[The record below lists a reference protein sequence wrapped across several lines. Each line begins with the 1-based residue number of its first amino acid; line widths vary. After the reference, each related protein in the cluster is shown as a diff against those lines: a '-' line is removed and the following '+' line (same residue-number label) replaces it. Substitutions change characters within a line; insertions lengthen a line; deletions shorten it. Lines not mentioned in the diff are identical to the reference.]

1 MKPNSRLKII
11 ALGKNLFPSFDDSDL
26 EGKRRVEI
34 SPGVLYNIQEI
45 SSRIGQQGGNAL
57 IIDYGHQGEKED
69 TLRGFRNHKLV
80 SILEQ
85 PGDTDITARESFLL
99 EIFIITIDFISMD
112 LLFIHTIPFRG
123 RDCFYKILSL
133 IF

>member
-1 MKPNSRLKII
+1 MVLYSFTFAPVFFSFSYSSSDETQWKFYGNIFSLRLITKSKPKPQK
-11 ALGKNLFPSFDDSDL
+11 KNLFPSFDDSDL
-26 EGKRRVEI
+26 EGKRRIEI

-80 SILEQ
+80 SVLEQ
-85 PGDTDITARESFLL
+85 PGDTDITV
-99 EIFIITIDFISMD
+99 
-112 LLFIHTIPFRG
+112 
-123 RDCFYKILSL
+123 
-133 IF
+133 